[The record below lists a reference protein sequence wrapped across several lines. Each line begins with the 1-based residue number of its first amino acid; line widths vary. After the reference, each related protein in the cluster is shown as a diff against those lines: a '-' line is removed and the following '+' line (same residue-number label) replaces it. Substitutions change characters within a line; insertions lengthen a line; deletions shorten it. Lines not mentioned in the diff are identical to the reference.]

1 MMVMG
6 FLELIHS
13 RYNIQYNIEH
23 NNDMWNKSKPI
34 YFHCVISF
42 FPYK

>member
-1 MMVMG
+1 MKVMG

-23 NNDMWNKSKPI
+23 NNGIWNKRTVGKQI
-34 YFHCVISF
+34 
-42 FPYK
+42 